1 MKLSEQKLRG
11 MFMKSNFEFL
21 KRYWP
26 ALAQIGAAAE
36 NYLYSDPNACLYK
49 LGMFGER
56 LILEIF
62 AFEHIPEPKTDNT
75 HANRIRLLKREGLIP
90 KKIDDILFALR
101 KTRNSAVHSGADSVD
116 DAKTLLQMT
125 YNLSTW
131 FMEVYGDWG
140 YIPADF
146 IMPKNIVLPDYE
158 AIIKEQEEKIAALS
172 HQVEAV
178 STEASSKSTTERVQ
192 KAETI
197 SENMELSEAETRYL
211 IDEQLRK
218 YGWGADTNN
227 IRYSKG
233 TRPQKGKNLAIAEWP
248 TDSKVSKNGYADYA
262 LFIGLQLVGIV
273 EAKKAGIDIPSVIDY
288 QCKDYAQLIKSEHNE
303 YVIKQW
309 GSYKVPFVFATN
321 GRKYLKQIETKSG
334 IWFLDLR
341 NSSNAPKALQGWIS
355 PQGIMEQLE
364 KDISSANAALQ
375 NTPFDLLRDP
385 DGLNLREY
393 QIRAIEAVET
403 AIVEG
408 KQTALLSMATGTG
421 KTRTILGMIYRFIK
435 SDRFKRVLFLVDRTA
450 LGEQATDVFREVKIE
465 ELMTLD
471 SIYNIKGLDEKE
483 IDRETKIH
491 IATVQSL
498 VKRILYSESDTMPSV
513 TDYDLI
519 VVDEAH
525 RGYILDKE
533 MSETEMLYRNQD
545 DYISKYRTVIEY
557 FDAVKVALTATPA
570 LHTTEI
576 FGKPV
581 FNYSYR
587 EAVIDGYLVD
597 HDAPHN
603 IKTKLR
609 VEGINYQKGEQLAI
623 YDPVTGEVTN
633 SADLED
639 DMKFEVDSFNR
650 EVITE
655 PFNRTVLNE
664 IAWDLN
670 PDGKGKT
677 LIYAVD
683 DNHADLIVKILKEIY
698 SEGGVDNDAVMKI
711 TGSVAG
717 GNKKKISEAIKRFK
731 NEAYPKIVV
740 TVDLLTTGID
750 VPEIVNLVFMRRIK
764 SRILFE
770 QMLGRATRLCPA
782 IGKTNFEIYDPVGV
796 YESLQD
802 VSNMKPVVTNPSTTF
817 ENLLDGL
824 AVAKTDDEKA
834 YLIDTIIAKLQR
846 KRSNVSEKA
855 LAQFLY
861 LTGGQNIDSFAKS
874 IRNNNVK
881 RPAAVSETMSVSLV
895 PSTEMSDLVDNI
907 IKNKEA
913 FLILDRD
920 KVHHKHPVV
929 IDNHS
934 DEVVERTR
942 GYGEGQKPED
952 YLEAFK
958 EFISTNLNTITA
970 LKTVCTKPSELTRES
985 LKGLKFE
992 LDRHDFTENQL
1003 NTAWKEMTNQD
1014 IVADIIAFI
1023 RQQALGS
1030 NLISHETRVKNAFAK
1045 LRLNHTFNK
1054 TQLDWL
1060 SRIEKVMLEETV
1072 LDKQI
1077 FEIGAFK
1084 NAGGFTTI
1092 DRRFGGKLN
1101 EIIVELNKY
1110 LYEDG
1115 GTAA

>member
-1 MKLSEQKLRG
+1 
-11 MFMKSNFEFL
+11 MKSNFEYL

-36 NYLYSDPNACLYK
+36 NYLYSDPNACIYK

-62 AFEHIPEPKTDNT
+62 VFEHIPEPTVDNT
-75 HANRIRLLKREGLIP
+75 HSNRIRLLKREGLIP
-90 KKIDDILFALR
+90 KKIDDILYAIR
-101 KTRNSAVHSGADSVD
+101 KTRNNAVHSGEDSVD
-116 DAKTLLQMT
+116 DAKILLQMT

-140 YIPADF
+140 YIPDDF
-146 IMPKNIVLPDYE
+146 VMPEKVVLPDYE
-158 AIIKEQEEKIAALS
+158 AIIKEQEDTIAALS
-172 HQVEAV
+172 HKVEFI
-178 STEASSKSTTERVQ
+178 STQASNKSTTERVQ
-192 KAETI
+192 KAETT

-218 YGWGADTNN
+218 YGWEADTNN

-233 TRPQKGKNLAIAEWP
+233 TRPQKSKNFAIAEWP

-262 LFIGLQLVGIV
+262 LFVGLQLVGIV
-273 EAKKAGIDIPSVIDY
+273 EAKKANIDIPSVIDY
-288 QCKDYAQLIKSEHNE
+288 QCKDYAQLIKPEHNE

-341 NSSNAPKALQGWIS
+341 NNSNAPKALQGWIS
-355 PQGIMEQLE
+355 PQGIMELLE
-364 KDISSANAALQ
+364 KDISSANATLQ

-393 QIRAIEAVET
+393 QIRAIEAAEKAV
-403 AIVEG
+403 IDG
-408 KQTALLSMATGTG
+408 KQTVLLSMATGTG

-450 LGEQATDVFREVKIE
+450 LGEQAADVFREVKIE

-483 IDRETKIH
+483 IDKETKIH

-498 VKRILYSESDTMPSV
+498 VKRILYPESDTMPSV

-623 YDPVTGEVTN
+623 YDPVTGEVMN

-639 DMKFEVDSFNR
+639 DMKFEIDSFNR

-731 NEAYPKIVV
+731 NESNPKVVV

-770 QMLGRATRLCPA
+770 QMLGRATRLCPS

-817 ENLLDGL
+817 EDLLRGL
-824 AVAKTDDEKA
+824 SVAKTDDEKA
-834 YLIDTIIAKLQR
+834 YLIDTIVAKLQR
-846 KRSNVSEKA
+846 KRSIVSEKA
-855 LAQFLY
+855 LEQFIY
-861 LTGGQNIDSFAKS
+861 LTGGQDIDSFAKS

-881 RPAAVSETMSVSLV
+881 RSADVLETVGVPLVS
-895 PSTEMSDLVDNI
+895 STEMSSLVDDI

-913 FLILDRD
+913 FLVLDRD
-920 KVHHKHPVV
+920 KVQHKRPVI
-929 IDNHS
+929 IDNHP
-934 DEVVERTR
+934 DEVIERTR

-952 YLEAFK
+952 YLESFK
-958 EFISTNLNTITA
+958 EFISTNLNTIAA

-985 LKGLKFE
+985 LKGLKLE
-992 LDRHDFTENQL
+992 LDRHNFTENQL

-1060 SRIEKVMLEETV
+1060 NRIEKVMLEETV

-1084 NAGGFTTI
+1084 NAGGFTII

-1115 GTAA
+1115 GNVA

>member
-1 MKLSEQKLRG
+1 
-11 MFMKSNFEFL
+11 MKSNFEYL

-36 NYLYSDPNACLYK
+36 NYLYSDPNACIYK

-62 AFEHIPEPKTDNT
+62 VFEHIPEPTVDNT
-75 HANRIRLLKREGLIP
+75 HSNRIRLLKREGLIP
-90 KKIDDILFALR
+90 KKIDDILYAIR
-101 KTRNSAVHSGADSVD
+101 KTRNNAVHSGEDSVD
-116 DAKTLLQMT
+116 DAKILLQMT

-140 YIPADF
+140 YIPDDF
-146 IMPKNIVLPDYE
+146 VMPEKVVLPDYE
-158 AIIKEQEEKIAALS
+158 AIIKEQEDTIAALS
-172 HQVEAV
+172 HKVEFI
-178 STEASSKSTTERVQ
+178 STQASNKSTTERVQ
-192 KAETI
+192 KAETT

-218 YGWGADTNN
+218 YGWEADTNN

-233 TRPQKGKNLAIAEWP
+233 TRPQKSKNFAIAEWP

-262 LFIGLQLVGIV
+262 LFVGLQLVGIV
-273 EAKKAGIDIPSVIDY
+273 EAKKANIDIPSVIDY
-288 QCKDYAQLIKSEHNE
+288 QCKDYAQLIKPEHNE

-309 GSYKVPFVFATN
+309 GSYKVLFVFATN

-341 NSSNAPKALQGWIS
+341 NNSNAPKALQGWIS
-355 PQGIMEQLE
+355 PQGIMELLE
-364 KDISSANAALQ
+364 KDISSANATLQ

-393 QIRAIEAVET
+393 QIRAIEAAEKAV
-403 AIVEG
+403 IDG
-408 KQTALLSMATGTG
+408 KQTVLLSMATGTG

-450 LGEQATDVFREVKIE
+450 LGEQAADVFREVKIE

-483 IDRETKIH
+483 IDKETKIH

-498 VKRILYSESDTMPSV
+498 VKRILYPESDTMPSV

-623 YDPVTGEVTN
+623 YDPVTGEVMN

-639 DMKFEVDSFNR
+639 DMKFEIDSFNR

-731 NEAYPKIVV
+731 NESNPKVVV

-770 QMLGRATRLCPA
+770 QMLGRATRLCPS

-817 ENLLDGL
+817 EDLLRGL
-824 AVAKTDDEKA
+824 SVAKTDDEKA
-834 YLIDTIIAKLQR
+834 YLIDTIVAKLQR
-846 KRSNVSEKA
+846 KRSIVSEKA
-855 LAQFLY
+855 LEQFIY
-861 LTGGQNIDSFAKS
+861 LTGGQDIDSFAKS

-881 RPAAVSETMSVSLV
+881 RSADVLETVGVPLVS
-895 PSTEMSDLVDNI
+895 STEMSSLVDDI

-913 FLILDRD
+913 FLVLDRD
-920 KVHHKHPVV
+920 KVQHKRPVI
-929 IDNHS
+929 IDNHP
-934 DEVVERTR
+934 DEVIERTR

-952 YLEAFK
+952 YLESFK
-958 EFISTNLNTITA
+958 EFISTNLNTIAA

-985 LKGLKFE
+985 LKGLKLE
-992 LDRHDFTENQL
+992 LDRHNFTENQL

-1060 SRIEKVMLEETV
+1060 NRIEKVMLEETV

-1084 NAGGFTTI
+1084 NAGGFTII

-1115 GTAA
+1115 GNVA

>member
-1 MKLSEQKLRG
+1 
-11 MFMKSNFEFL
+11 MKSNFEYL

-26 ALAQIGAAAE
+26 ALAQIGASAE
-36 NYLYSDPNACLYK
+36 SYLYSDPNACLYK

-62 AFEHIPEPKTDNT
+62 AFEHIPEPETNNT
-75 HANRIRLLKREGLIP
+75 HSNRIRLLKQEGLIP

-101 KTRNSAVHSGADSVD
+101 KTRNNAVHSGADSVD

-140 YIPADF
+140 YIAADF
-146 IMPKNIVLPDYE
+146 VMPEQDMLPDYE
-158 AIIKEQEEKIAALS
+158 AIIKEQEEKIAVLS
-172 HQVEAV
+172 QQVEAV
-178 STEASSKSTTERVQ
+178 STETSAKSTNERAK
-192 KAETI
+192 KAETV
-197 SENMELSEAETRYL
+197 SESMELSEAETRYL

-218 YGWGADTNN
+218 YDWEADTNN
-227 IRYSKG
+227 LRYSKG

-262 LFIGLQLVGIV
+262 LFVGLQLVGIV
-273 EAKKAGIDIPSVIDY
+273 EAKKVNIDIPSVIDF
-288 QCKDYAQLIKSEHNE
+288 QCKDYARMIKPEHND
-303 YVIKQW
+303 YVINQW

-341 NSSNAPKALQGWIS
+341 EGSNAPKALQGWIS
-355 PQGIMEQLE
+355 PQGLMEQLE
-364 KDISSANAALQ
+364 KDILTANSTLQ

-393 QIRAIEAVET
+393 QIRAIEAAENAVI
-403 AIVEG
+403 AG
-408 KQTALLSMATGTG
+408 KQTVLLSMATGTG

-450 LGEQATDVFREVKIE
+450 LGEQAADVFKEVKIE

-471 SIYNIKGLDEKE
+471 SIYSINGLDEKE
-483 IDRETKIH
+483 IEKETKIH

-533 MSETEMLYRNQD
+533 MSESEMLYRNQD

-597 HDAPHN
+597 HDAPHS

-609 VEGINYQKGEQLAI
+609 IEGINYKKGEQLVI
-623 YDPVTGEVTN
+623 YDPITGEVLN
-633 SADLED
+633 SEELED
-639 DMKFEVDSFNR
+639 DMKFEIDSFNR
-650 EVITE
+650 KVITE

-670 PDGKGKT
+670 PDGQGKT

-683 DNHADLIVKILKEIY
+683 DKHADLIVKILKEIY

-750 VPEIVNLVFMRRIK
+750 VPQIVNLVFMRRIK

-770 QMLGRATRLCPA
+770 QMLGRATRPCPS

-796 YESLQD
+796 YESLQE
-802 VSNMKPVVTNPSTTF
+802 VSNMKPVVSNPNTSF
-817 ENLLDGL
+817 EDLLNGL
-824 AVAKTDDEKA
+824 TVAKSADEKS
-834 YLIDTIIAKLQR
+834 YLIDTIVAKLQR
-846 KRSNVSEKA
+846 KRFSVSETA
-855 LAQFLY
+855 LEHFIH
-861 LTGGQNIDSFAKS
+861 LTEGQSIDSFAKS
-874 IRNNNVK
+874 IRSNK
-881 RPAAVSETMSVSLV
+881 KSAELAETVV
-895 PSTEMSDLVDNI
+895 NPIVTPTELSDIVDTI
-907 IKNKEA
+907 ISHKEA
-913 FLILDRD
+913 FFVLDKD
-920 KVHHKHPVV
+920 KMRHKRSVI
-929 IDNHS
+929 IDNHP

-952 YLEAFK
+952 YLESFKAFV
-958 EFISTNLNTITA
+958 TNNMNNIVA

-985 LKGLKFE
+985 LKGLKLE
-992 LDRHDFTENQL
+992 LDRHDFTESQL

-1023 RQQALGS
+1023 RQQVLGS
-1030 NLISHETRVKNAFAK
+1030 TLISHETRVKNAFAK
-1045 LRLNHTFNK
+1045 LKLNHSFNK

-1060 SRIEKVMLEETV
+1060 GRIEKVMLEETV
-1072 LDKQI
+1072 LDMQI

-1084 NAGGFTTI
+1084 NAGGFNII

-1101 EIIVELNKY
+1101 DIIVELNRY

-1115 GTAA
+1115 GNVA

>member
-1 MKLSEQKLRG
+1 
-11 MFMKSNFEFL
+11 MKSNFEFL
-21 KRYWP
+21 NRYWP

-36 NYLYSDPNACLYK
+36 SYVYSDSNACLYK

-62 AFEHIPEPKTDNT
+62 AFEHIKEPTIDNT
-75 HANRIRLLKREGLIP
+75 HANRIRLLKRECLIP
-90 KKIDDILFALR
+90 KKIDDILYALR
-101 KTRNSAVHSGADSVD
+101 KTRNDAVHAGADSVE
-116 DAKTLLQMT
+116 DAKTLLSMT
-125 YNLSTW
+125 YNLAVW

-140 YIPADF
+140 YIAPAF
-146 IMPKNIVLPDYE
+146 VMPENVAQPDYE

-172 HQVEAV
+172 KQVEAV
-178 STEASSKSTTERVQ
+178 STAASSKTSKER
-192 KAETI
+192 AEKGETA
-197 SENMELSEAETRYL
+197 SESMELSEAETRYL

-218 YGWGADTNN
+218 FGWEADTNN
-227 IRYSKG
+227 LRYSKG
-233 TRPQKGKNLAIAEWP
+233 ARPQKGRNLAIAEWP
-248 TDSKVSKNGYADYA
+248 TGSAVGKNGYADYA
-262 LFIGLQLVGIV
+262 LFVGLKLVGIV
-273 EAKKAGIDIPSVIDY
+273 EAKKAAIDIPSVIDH
-288 QCKDYAQLIKSEHNE
+288 QCKEYAKGIKAEHKE
-303 YVIKQW
+303 YIINQW
-309 GSYKVPFVFATN
+309 GAYKVPFVFATN

-334 IWFLDLR
+334 IWCLDLR
-341 NSSNAPKALQGWIS
+341 SGANAPKALQGWIS
-355 PQGIMEQLE
+355 PQGLMEQLE
-364 KDISSANAALQ
+364 KDIAAANVALQ

-385 DGLNLREY
+385 DGLNLRKY
-393 QIRAIEAVET
+393 QINAIEAAEQAV
-403 AIVEG
+403 IDG
-408 KQTALLSMATGTG
+408 KQTVLLSMATGTG

-450 LGEQATDVFREVKIE
+450 LGEQAEDVFKEVKIE

-483 IDRETKIH
+483 IDKETKIH

-498 VKRILYSESDTMPSV
+498 VKRILYPEGDTMPSV

-557 FDAVKVALTATPA
+557 FDAVKIALTATPA

-603 IKTKLR
+603 IRTKLR

-623 YDPVTGEVTN
+623 YDPVTGEVLN
-633 SADLED
+633 SAELED
-639 DMKFEVDSFNR
+639 DMKFEIDSFNR
-650 EVITE
+650 QVITE
-655 PFNRTVLNE
+655 NFNRAVLNE

-670 PDGKGKT
+670 PDGQGKT

-698 SEGGVDNDAVMKI
+698 AEGGVDNDTVMKI

-717 GNKKKISEAIKRFK
+717 GNKKKISEVIKRFK
-731 NEAYPKIVV
+731 NESLPKIVV

-750 VPEIVNLVFMRRIK
+750 VPEITTLVFMRRIK

-770 QMLGRATRLCPA
+770 QMLGRATRLCPS
-782 IGKTNFEIYDPVGV
+782 IGKTHFEIYDPVGV
-796 YESLQD
+796 YESLQG
-802 VSNMKPVVTNPSTTF
+802 VSNMKPVVTNPSTSF
-817 ENLLDGL
+817 EDLMKGLEAATTDEQLAYQINLI
-824 AVAKTDDEKA
+824 V
-834 YLIDTIIAKLQR
+834 AKLQR
-846 KRSNVSEKA
+846 KRRNISKKA
-855 LAQFLY
+855 LEQFEN
-861 LTGGQNIDSFAKS
+861 LTGGKDLGAFAEHLNS
-874 IRNNNVK
+874 
-881 RPAAVSETMSVSLV
+881 
-895 PSTEMSDLVDNI
+895 STI
-907 IKNKEA
+907 KEA
-913 FLILDRD
+913 AAELLRHREAFSVLDKDRPHSKSPRIID
-920 KVHHKHPVV
+920 DHPDVV
-929 IDNHS
+929 IDH
-934 DEVVERTR
+934 TR

-958 EFISTNLNTITA
+958 DFINNNMNAIAA
-970 LKTVCTKPSELTRES
+970 LRTVCTRPSELTREALKS
-985 LKGLKFE
+985 LKLE
-992 LDRHDFTENQL
+992 LDRHDFTEKQL
-1003 NTAWKEMTNQD
+1003 NSAWNEMTNQD

-1030 NLISHETRVKNAFAK
+1030 ALVGHEQRVKHAFAK
-1045 LRLNHTFNK
+1045 LRMNHEFNK

-1060 SRIEKVMLEETV
+1060 KRIEKVLLEESV
-1072 LDKQI
+1072 LDEQI
-1077 FEIGAFK
+1077 FEVGAFK
-1084 NAGGFTTI
+1084 NAGGFTVI
-1092 DRRFGGKLN
+1092 DRRFGGKLR
-1101 EIIVELNKY
+1101 EIMTELNEY
-1110 LYEDG
+1110 LYDDG
-1115 GTAA
+1115 GSVA

>member
-1 MKLSEQKLRG
+1 
-11 MFMKSNFEFL
+11 MKSNFEYL

-36 NYLYSDPNACLYK
+36 NYLYSDPNACIYK

-62 AFEHIPEPKTDNT
+62 AFEHIPEPTVDNT
-75 HANRIRLLKREGLIP
+75 HSNRIRLLKREGLIP
-90 KKIDDILFALR
+90 KKIDDILYAIR
-101 KTRNSAVHSGADSVD
+101 KTRNNAVHSGEDSVD
-116 DAKTLLQMT
+116 DAKILLQMT

-146 IMPKNIVLPDYE
+146 VMPEKVVLPDYE
-158 AIIKEQEEKIAALS
+158 AIIKEQEDKIAALS
-172 HQVEAV
+172 HQVESV
-178 STEASSKSTTERVQ
+178 STQASNKSTTERVQ
-192 KAETI
+192 KAETT

-218 YGWGADTNN
+218 YGWEADTNN

-233 TRPQKGKNLAIAEWP
+233 TRPQKGKNFAIAEWP

-262 LFIGLQLVGIV
+262 LFVGLQLVGIV
-273 EAKKAGIDIPSVIDY
+273 EAKKANIDIPSVIDY
-288 QCKDYAQLIKSEHNE
+288 QCKDYAQLIKPEHNE

-341 NSSNAPKALQGWIS
+341 NNSNAPKALQGWIS
-355 PQGIMEQLE
+355 PQGIMELLE
-364 KDISSANAALQ
+364 KDISSANATLQ

-393 QIRAIEAVET
+393 QIRAIEAAEKAV
-403 AIVEG
+403 IDG
-408 KQTALLSMATGTG
+408 KQTVLLSMATGTG

-435 SDRFKRVLFLVDRTA
+435 SDRFKRVLFLVDRTT
-450 LGEQATDVFREVKIE
+450 LGEQAADVFREVKIE

-483 IDRETKIH
+483 IDKETKIH

-498 VKRILYSESDTMPSV
+498 VKRILYPESDTMPSV

-623 YDPVTGEVTN
+623 YDPVTGEVMN

-639 DMKFEVDSFNR
+639 DMKFEIDSFNR

-731 NEAYPKIVV
+731 NESNPKVVV

-770 QMLGRATRLCPA
+770 QMLGRATRLCPS

-817 ENLLDGL
+817 EDLLSGL
-824 AVAKTDDEKA
+824 SVAKTDDEKA
-834 YLIDTIIAKLQR
+834 YLIDTIVAKLQR
-846 KRSNVSEKA
+846 KRSNVSEKT
-855 LAQFLY
+855 LEQFIY
-861 LTGGQNIDSFAKS
+861 LTGGQDIDSFAKS
-874 IRNNNVK
+874 IRNNNIK
-881 RPAAVSETMSVSLV
+881 RSADVLETVGVPLVS
-895 PSTEMSDLVDNI
+895 STEMSSLVDDI

-913 FLILDRD
+913 FLVLDRD
-920 KVHHKHPVV
+920 KVQHKRPVI
-929 IDNHS
+929 IDNHP
-934 DEVVERTR
+934 DEVIERTR

-952 YLEAFK
+952 YLESFK
-958 EFISTNLNTITA
+958 EFISTNLNTIAA

-985 LKGLKFE
+985 LKGLKLE
-992 LDRHDFTENQL
+992 LDRHNFTENQL

-1060 SRIEKVMLEETV
+1060 NRIEKVMLEETV

-1084 NAGGFTTI
+1084 NAGGFTII

-1115 GTAA
+1115 GNVA

>member
-1 MKLSEQKLRG
+1 
-11 MFMKSNFEFL
+11 MKSNFEFL
-21 KRYWP
+21 SRYWP

-36 NYLYSDPNACLYK
+36 SYVYSDANACLYK

-62 AFEHIPEPKTDNT
+62 AFEHIKEPSIDNT

-90 KKIDDILFALR
+90 KKIDDILYALR
-101 KTRNSAVHSGADSVD
+101 KTRNDAVHAGADSVE
-116 DAKTLLQMT
+116 DAKTLLSMT
-125 YNLSTW
+125 YNLAVW

-140 YIPADF
+140 YIAPAF
-146 IMPKNIVLPDYE
+146 VMPENVVQPDYE
-158 AIIKEQEEKIAALS
+158 SIIKEQEEKIAALS
-172 HQVEAV
+172 KQVEAV
-178 STEASSKSTTERVQ
+178 STAASTKTSKER
-192 KAETI
+192 AEKGETA
-197 SENMELSEAETRYL
+197 SESMELSEAETRYL

-218 YGWGADTNN
+218 FGWEVDTNTL
-227 IRYSKG
+227 RYSKG
-233 TRPQKGKNLAIAEWP
+233 TRPQKGRNLAIAEWP
-248 TDSKVSKNGYADYA
+248 TDSAVGKNGYADYA
-262 LFIGLQLVGIV
+262 LFVGLKLVGIV
-273 EAKKAGIDIPSVIDY
+273 EAKKAAIDIPSVIDH
-288 QCKDYAQLIKSEHNE
+288 QCKEYAKGIKGEHKE
-303 YVIKQW
+303 YIINQW
-309 GSYKVPFVFATN
+309 GVYKVPFVFATN

-334 IWFLDLR
+334 IWYLDLR
-341 NSSNAPKALQGWIS
+341 SGANAPKALQGWIS
-355 PQGIMEQLE
+355 PQGLVEQLE
-364 KDISSANAALQ
+364 KDIAAANAALQ

-385 DGLNLREY
+385 DGLNLRKY
-393 QIRAIEAVET
+393 QINAIEAAEQAV
-403 AIVEG
+403 IDG
-408 KQTALLSMATGTG
+408 KQTVLLSMATGTG

-450 LGEQATDVFREVKIE
+450 LGEQAEDVFKEVKIE

-498 VKRILYSESDTMPSV
+498 VKRILYPEGDTMPSV

-557 FDAVKVALTATPA
+557 FDAVKIALTATPA

-603 IKTKLR
+603 IRTKLR
-609 VEGINYQKGEQLAI
+609 VEGIKYEKGEQLAI
-623 YDPVTGEVTN
+623 YDPVTGEVLN
-633 SADLED
+633 SAELED
-639 DMKFEVDSFNR
+639 DMKFEIDTFNR
-650 EVITE
+650 QVITE
-655 PFNRTVLNE
+655 NFNRTVLNE

-670 PDGKGKT
+670 PDGQGKT

-698 SEGGVDNDAVMKI
+698 AEGGVDNDTVMKI

-731 NEAYPKIVV
+731 NESLPKIVV

-750 VPEIVNLVFMRRIK
+750 VPEITTLVFMRRIK

-770 QMLGRATRLCPA
+770 QMLGRATRLCPS
-782 IGKTNFEIYDPVGV
+782 IGKTHFEIYDPVGV

-802 VSNMKPVVTNPSTTF
+802 VSNMKPVVTNPSTSF
-817 ENLLDGL
+817 EDLMKGLEVATTDEQLAYQINLI
-824 AVAKTDDEKA
+824 V
-834 YLIDTIIAKLQR
+834 AKLQR
-846 KRSNVSEKA
+846 KRRNISEKA
-855 LAQFLY
+855 LEQFAN
-861 LTGGQNIDSFAKS
+861 LTGSKDLGAFAEHLNS
-874 IRNNNVK
+874 
-881 RPAAVSETMSVSLV
+881 
-895 PSTEMSDLVDNI
+895 STI
-907 IKNKEA
+907 KEA
-913 FLILDRD
+913 AAELLGHREAFSVLDKDRPHSKSPRIID
-920 KVHHKHPVV
+920 NHPDVV
-929 IDNHS
+929 IDH
-934 DEVVERTR
+934 TR

-958 EFISTNLNTITA
+958 DFINNNMNAIAA
-970 LKTVCTKPSELTRES
+970 LRMVCTRPSELTREALKS
-985 LKGLKFE
+985 LKLE
-992 LDRHDFTENQL
+992 LDRHDFTEKQL
-1003 NTAWKEMTNQD
+1003 NSAWNEMTNQD

-1030 NLISHETRVKNAFAK
+1030 ALVGHEQRVKHAFAK
-1045 LRLNHTFNK
+1045 LRMNHEFNK

-1060 SRIEKVMLEETV
+1060 KRIEKVLLEESV
-1072 LDKQI
+1072 LDEQI
-1077 FEIGAFK
+1077 FEVGAFK
-1084 NAGGFTTI
+1084 NAGGFTII
-1092 DRRFGGKLN
+1092 DRRFGGKLR
-1101 EIIVELNKY
+1101 EIMTELNEY
-1110 LYEDG
+1110 LYDDG
-1115 GTAA
+1115 GSVA

>member
-1 MKLSEQKLRG
+1 
-11 MFMKSNFEFL
+11 MKSNFEYL

-36 NYLYSDPNACLYK
+36 NYLYSDPNACIYK

-62 AFEHIPEPKTDNT
+62 VFEHIPEPTVDNT
-75 HANRIRLLKREGLIP
+75 HSNRIRLLKREGLIP
-90 KKIDDILFALR
+90 KKIDDILYAIR
-101 KTRNSAVHSGADSVD
+101 KTRNNAVHSGEDSVD
-116 DAKTLLQMT
+116 DAKILLQMT

-146 IMPKNIVLPDYE
+146 VMPEKVVLPDYE
-158 AIIKEQEEKIAALS
+158 AIIKEQEDTIAALS
-172 HQVEAV
+172 HKVEFI
-178 STEASSKSTTERVQ
+178 STQASNKSTTERVQ
-192 KAETI
+192 KAETT

-218 YGWGADTNN
+218 YGWEADTNN

-233 TRPQKGKNLAIAEWP
+233 TRPQKSKNFAIAEWP

-262 LFIGLQLVGIV
+262 LFVGLQLVGIV
-273 EAKKAGIDIPSVIDY
+273 EAKKANIDIPSVIDY
-288 QCKDYAQLIKSEHNE
+288 QCKDYAQLIKPEHNE

-341 NSSNAPKALQGWIS
+341 NNSNAPKALQGWIS
-355 PQGIMEQLE
+355 PQGIMELLE
-364 KDISSANAALQ
+364 KDISSANATLQ

-393 QIRAIEAVET
+393 QIRAIEAAEKAV
-403 AIVEG
+403 IDG
-408 KQTALLSMATGTG
+408 KQTVLLSMATGTG

-450 LGEQATDVFREVKIE
+450 LGEQAADVFREVKIE

-483 IDRETKIH
+483 IDKETKIH

-498 VKRILYSESDTMPSV
+498 VKRILYLESDIMPSV

-557 FDAVKVALTATPA
+557 FDAVKLALTATPA

-623 YDPVTGEVTN
+623 YDPVTGEVMN

-639 DMKFEVDSFNR
+639 DMKFEIDSFNR

-683 DNHADLIVKILKEIY
+683 DNHADLIVKILKGIY

-731 NEAYPKIVV
+731 NESNPKVVV

-817 ENLLDGL
+817 EDLLSGL
-824 AVAKTDDEKA
+824 SVAKTDDEKA
-834 YLIDTIIAKLQR
+834 YLIDTIVAKLQR

-855 LAQFLY
+855 LEQFIY
-861 LTGGQNIDSFAKS
+861 LTGGQDIDSFAKS

-881 RPAAVSETMSVSLV
+881 RSPDFLETVGVPLVS
-895 PSTEMSDLVDNI
+895 STEMSSLVDDI

-920 KVHHKHPVV
+920 KVQHKRPVI
-929 IDNHS
+929 IDNHP
-934 DEVVERTR
+934 DEVIERTR

-952 YLEAFK
+952 YLESFK
-958 EFISTNLNTITA
+958 EFISTNLNTIAA

-985 LKGLKFE
+985 LKGLKHE
-992 LDRHDFTENQL
+992 LDRHNFTENQL
-1003 NTAWKEMTNQD
+1003 NTAWKEMTSQD

-1060 SRIEKVMLEETV
+1060 NRIEKAMLEETV

-1084 NAGGFTTI
+1084 NAGGFTII
-1092 DRRFGGKLN
+1092 DRRFGANLMK
-1101 EIIVELNKY
+1101 
-1110 LYEDG
+1110 
-1115 GTAA
+1115 

>member
-1 MKLSEQKLRG
+1 
-11 MFMKSNFEFL
+11 MKSNFEYL

-36 NYLYSDPNACLYK
+36 NYLYSDPNACIYK

-62 AFEHIPEPKTDNT
+62 VFEHIPEPTVDNT
-75 HANRIRLLKREGLIP
+75 HSNRIRLLKREGLIP
-90 KKIDDILFALR
+90 KKIDDILYAIR
-101 KTRNSAVHSGADSVD
+101 KTRNNAVHSGEDSVD
-116 DAKTLLQMT
+116 DAKILLQMT

-140 YIPADF
+140 YIPDDF
-146 IMPKNIVLPDYE
+146 VMPEKVVLPDYE
-158 AIIKEQEEKIAALS
+158 AIIKEQEDTIAALS
-172 HQVEAV
+172 HKVEFI
-178 STEASSKSTTERVQ
+178 STQASNKSTTERVQ
-192 KAETI
+192 KAETT

-218 YGWGADTNN
+218 YGWEADTNN

-233 TRPQKGKNLAIAEWP
+233 TRPQKSKNFAIAEWP

-262 LFIGLQLVGIV
+262 LFVGLQLVGIV
-273 EAKKAGIDIPSVIDY
+273 EAKKANIDIPSVIDY
-288 QCKDYAQLIKSEHNE
+288 QCKDYAQLIKPEHNE

-341 NSSNAPKALQGWIS
+341 NNSNAPKALQGWIS
-355 PQGIMEQLE
+355 PQGIMELLE
-364 KDISSANAALQ
+364 KDISSANATLQ

-393 QIRAIEAVET
+393 QIRAIEAAEKAV
-403 AIVEG
+403 IDG
-408 KQTALLSMATGTG
+408 KQTVLLSMATGTG

-450 LGEQATDVFREVKIE
+450 LGEQAADVFREVKIE

-483 IDRETKIH
+483 IDKETKIH

-498 VKRILYSESDTMPSV
+498 VKSILYPESDTMPSV

-545 DYISKYRTVIEY
+545 DYIRKYRTVIEY

-623 YDPVTGEVTN
+623 YDPVTGEVMN

-639 DMKFEVDSFNR
+639 DMKFEIDSFNR

-731 NEAYPKIVV
+731 NESNPKVVV

-770 QMLGRATRLCPA
+770 QMLGRATRLCPS

-817 ENLLDGL
+817 EDLLRGL
-824 AVAKTDDEKA
+824 SVAKTDDEKA
-834 YLIDTIIAKLQR
+834 YLIDTIVAKLQR
-846 KRSNVSEKA
+846 KRSIVSEKA
-855 LAQFLY
+855 LEQFIY
-861 LTGGQNIDSFAKS
+861 LTGGQDIDSFAKS

-881 RPAAVSETMSVSLV
+881 RSADVLETVGVPLVS
-895 PSTEMSDLVDNI
+895 STEMSSLVDDI

-913 FLILDRD
+913 FLVLDRD
-920 KVHHKHPVV
+920 KVQHKRPVI
-929 IDNHS
+929 IDNHP
-934 DEVVERTR
+934 DEVIERTR

-952 YLEAFK
+952 YLESFK
-958 EFISTNLNTITA
+958 EFISTNLNTIAA

-985 LKGLKFE
+985 LKGLKLE
-992 LDRHDFTENQL
+992 LDRHNFTENQL

-1060 SRIEKVMLEETV
+1060 NRIEKVMLEETV

-1084 NAGGFTTI
+1084 NAGGFTII

-1115 GTAA
+1115 GNVA

>member
-1 MKLSEQKLRG
+1 
-11 MFMKSNFEFL
+11 MKSNFEFL
-21 KRYWP
+21 SRYWP

-36 NYLYSDPNACLYK
+36 SYVYSDANACLYK

-62 AFEHIPEPKTDNT
+62 AFEHIKEPSIDNT

-90 KKIDDILFALR
+90 KKIDDILYALR
-101 KTRNSAVHSGADSVD
+101 KTRNDAVHAGADSVE
-116 DAKTLLQMT
+116 DAKTLLSMT
-125 YNLSTW
+125 YNLAVW

-140 YIPADF
+140 YIAPAF
-146 IMPKNIVLPDYE
+146 VMPENVVQPDYE
-158 AIIKEQEEKIAALS
+158 SIIKEQEEKIAALS
-172 HQVEAV
+172 KQVEAV
-178 STEASSKSTTERVQ
+178 STAASTKTSKER
-192 KAETI
+192 AEKGETA
-197 SENMELSEAETRYL
+197 SESMELSEAETRYL

-218 YGWGADTNN
+218 FGWEVDTNTL
-227 IRYSKG
+227 RYSKG
-233 TRPQKGKNLAIAEWP
+233 TRPQKGRNLAIAEWP
-248 TDSKVSKNGYADYA
+248 TDSAVGKNGYADYA
-262 LFIGLQLVGIV
+262 LFVGLKLVGIV
-273 EAKKAGIDIPSVIDY
+273 EAKKAAIDIPSVIDH
-288 QCKDYAQLIKSEHNE
+288 QCKEYAKGIKGEHQE
-303 YVIKQW
+303 YIINQW
-309 GSYKVPFVFATN
+309 GVYKVPFVFATN

-334 IWFLDLR
+334 IWYLDLR
-341 NSSNAPKALQGWIS
+341 SGANAPKALQGWIS
-355 PQGIMEQLE
+355 PQGLVEQLE
-364 KDISSANAALQ
+364 KDIAAANAALQ

-385 DGLNLREY
+385 DGLNLRKY
-393 QIRAIEAVET
+393 QINAIEAAEQAV
-403 AIVEG
+403 IDG
-408 KQTALLSMATGTG
+408 KQTVLLSMATGTG

-450 LGEQATDVFREVKIE
+450 LGEQAEDVFKEVKIE

-498 VKRILYSESDTMPSV
+498 VKRILYPEGDTMPSV

-557 FDAVKVALTATPA
+557 FDAVKIALTATPA

-603 IKTKLR
+603 IRTKLR
-609 VEGINYQKGEQLAI
+609 VEGIKYEKGEQLAI
-623 YDPVTGEVTN
+623 YDPVTGEVLN
-633 SADLED
+633 SAELED
-639 DMKFEVDSFNR
+639 DMKFEIDTFNR
-650 EVITE
+650 QVITE
-655 PFNRTVLNE
+655 NFNRTVLNE

-670 PDGKGKT
+670 PDGQGKT

-698 SEGGVDNDAVMKI
+698 AEGGVDNDTVMKI

-731 NEAYPKIVV
+731 NESLPKIVV

-750 VPEIVNLVFMRRIK
+750 VPEITTLVFMRRIK

-770 QMLGRATRLCPA
+770 QMLGRATRLCPS
-782 IGKTNFEIYDPVGV
+782 IGKTHFEIYDPVGV

-802 VSNMKPVVTNPSTTF
+802 VSNMKPVVTNPSTSF
-817 ENLLDGL
+817 EDLMKGLEVATTDEQLAYQINLI
-824 AVAKTDDEKA
+824 V
-834 YLIDTIIAKLQR
+834 AKLQR
-846 KRSNVSEKA
+846 KRRNISEKA
-855 LAQFLY
+855 LEQFAN
-861 LTGGQNIDSFAKS
+861 LTGSKDLGAFAEHLNS
-874 IRNNNVK
+874 
-881 RPAAVSETMSVSLV
+881 
-895 PSTEMSDLVDNI
+895 STI
-907 IKNKEA
+907 KEA
-913 FLILDRD
+913 AAELLGHREAFSVLDKDRPHSKSPRIID
-920 KVHHKHPVV
+920 NHPDVV
-929 IDNHS
+929 IDH
-934 DEVVERTR
+934 TR

-958 EFISTNLNTITA
+958 DFINNNMNAIAA
-970 LKTVCTKPSELTRES
+970 LRMVCTRPSELTREALKS
-985 LKGLKFE
+985 LKLE
-992 LDRHDFTENQL
+992 LDRHDFTEKQL
-1003 NTAWKEMTNQD
+1003 NSAWNEMTNQD

-1030 NLISHETRVKNAFAK
+1030 ALVGHEQRVKHAFAK
-1045 LRLNHTFNK
+1045 LRMNHEFNK

-1060 SRIEKVMLEETV
+1060 KRIEKVLLEESV
-1072 LDKQI
+1072 LDEQI
-1077 FEIGAFK
+1077 FEVGAFK
-1084 NAGGFTTI
+1084 NAGGFTII
-1092 DRRFGGKLN
+1092 DRRFGGKLR
-1101 EIIVELNKY
+1101 EIMTELNEY
-1110 LYEDG
+1110 LYDDG
-1115 GTAA
+1115 GSVA